1 MDNRMNQMLDSL
13 WIRPEYFAARNRVE
27 MSWTKYRKLIL
38 TTTFPH
44 LFTPYPHAARER
56 KYLTKDHET
65 TTLFT
70 LDL

>member
-1 MDNRMNQMLDSL
+1 MDNRMIRMLDSL
-13 WIRPEYFAARNRVE
+13 WIRHEYFAMRKRVE

-44 LFTPYPHAARER
+44 LFTPCPQAARER
-56 KYLTKDHET
+56 KYLTKDHGT